1 MMGGKGNVIGMVAGI
16 FVMQMIGTGMQLAGW
31 GSYTQYIVKGLI
43 LLGAITFDALK
54 SRPKPVVRVHEEK
67 KEEK

>member
-1 MMGGKGNVIGMVAGI
+1 
-16 FVMQMIGTGMQLAGW
+16 MQLAGW

-54 SRPKPVVRVHEEK
+54 SRPKPVVRVQEEK